1 MITMRTDANSMN
13 NVMKLGNKIGRV
25 NAVIPRQTQWLVY
38 KFLLVLMD
46 MLTVVLA
53 FRLAY
58 FVRFEVNVTIFD
70 ESAAVSI
77 EYYRNLVYLSAIL
90 WLVIFWANGLYAQQ
104 NLLGGTREY
113 DKVFRSSTVGFLL
126 IVVAGFLQPNLI
138 IARGWLLMAWLFTW
152 VFASIGRFGLRRF
165 IYSLRRH
172 GFFLT
177 PAVIVGA
184 NQEGRWLAEQ
194 LLSWETSGLH
204 LVGFVDKK
212 EPATTP
218 LFHNLVCL
226 GSVDDLGEI
235 IKRHQIGE
243 VILASSAISTRDYL
257 LDIFKRYGVS
267 DTVNIRMSSGLYE
280 VITTGLTVNEFAY
293 VPLVYVNKVRLT
305 GSDHLLKLMLD
316 YLITVTGLIVISPLL
331 LAIAVLIRLSSPGP
345 IIHKRKVM
353 GINGK
358 HFYALKFRTMVVNG
372 DEVLDAHP
380 ELKEE
385 LAKNHKL
392 KDDPRVTK
400 IGAFLRKFSL
410 DELPQLFNVLSRD
423 MSLVGPRMISPEE
436 MSMYKQFDMNLL
448 TVQPG
453 ITGLWQVSGRSD
465 ISYDERVRLDMYYIR
480 NWSIWLDL
488 QLLFQTI
495 PAVLKGRGAY

>member
-1 MITMRTDANSMN
+1 MITMRTDAESMN
-13 NVMKLGNKIGRV
+13 VIALGKKIGKV
-25 NAVIPRQTQWLVY
+25 NALIPRQTQWFVY
-38 KFLLVLMD
+38 KVFLVFMD
-46 MLTVVLA
+46 MLMINLA

-58 FVRFEVNVTIFD
+58 YVRFETNLRIF
-70 ESAAVSI
+70 ETGVSVSI
-77 EYYRNLVYLSAIL
+77 VYYRNLVFLSSFL
-90 WLVIFWANGLYAQQ
+90 WLLIFWMNGLYTQQ

-126 IVVAGFLQPNLI
+126 IVVAGFLQPDLI
-138 IARGWLLMAWLFTW
+138 IARGWLLMAWFLTW
-152 VFASIGRFGLRRF
+152 ISASIGRLVLRRF
-165 IYSLRRH
+165 VYSLRRH

-212 EPATTP
+212 EPVTTQ

-226 GSVDDLGEI
+226 GPVDQLGEI

-257 LDIFKRYGVS
+257 LDIFKQYGVS

-305 GSDHLLKLMLD
+305 GSDNFLKLVLD
-316 YLITVTGLIVISPLL
+316 YIITILGLIVISPLW
-331 LAIAVLIRLSSPGP
+331 LAIAALIKFNSPGP
-345 IIHKRKVM
+345 ILHKRRVM

-358 HFYALKFRTMVVNG
+358 QFDALKFRTMVVNG
-372 DEVLDAHP
+372 DEVLDAYP
-380 ELKEE
+380 ALKEE
-385 LAKNHKL
+385 LARNHKL
-392 KDDPRVTK
+392 KFDPRVTR

-410 DELPQLFNVLSRD
+410 DELPQLINVLKRD

-436 MSMYKQFDMNLL
+436 MAMYKQFDMNLL
-448 TVQPG
+448 TVHPG

-465 ISYDERVRLDMYYIR
+465 ISYDERVRLDMYYVR

-495 PAVLKGRGAY
+495 PVVLKGRGAY

>member
-1 MITMRTDANSMN
+1 MRTNAEPINIVS
-13 NVMKLGNKIGRV
+13 LGKKIGKV
-25 NAVIPRQTQWLVY
+25 NAVLPSHMQWRVYRLALV
-38 KFLLVLMD
+38 VSDVIMIG
-46 MLTVVLA
+46 LA
-53 FRLAY
+53 FRMAY
-58 FVRFEVNVTIFD
+58 FFRFERPFAFFEQNSFIAT
-70 ESAAVSI
+70 EH
-77 EYYRNLVYLSAIL
+77 YRTLVFLSSFLWILIYLI
-90 WLVIFWANGLYAQQ
+90 NGLYNKQ
-104 NLLGGTREY
+104 NLLGGTSEY
-113 DKVFRSSTVGFLL
+113 EKLFRSSTIGFLL
-126 IVVAGFLQPNLI
+126 IVIAGFLEPDLI
-138 IARGWLLMAWLFTW
+138 IARGWLLMAWGFSFI
-152 VFASIGRFGLRRF
+152 FAFSGRFILRRLVYF
-165 IYSLRRH
+165 SRRH

-194 LLSWETSGLH
+194 LLSWQTSGLH

-212 EPATTP
+212 EPAATP
-218 LFHNLVCL
+218 LFHDLVCL
-226 GSVDDLGEI
+226 GSVDELGEI
-235 IKRHQIGE
+235 ITRYHIGE

-267 DTVNIRMSSGLYE
+267 ETVNVRMSSGLYE

-305 GSDHLLKLMLD
+305 GSDIFVKLVLD
-316 YLITVTGLIVISPLL
+316 YLITFTLLLLISPLL
-331 LAIAVLIRLSSPGP
+331 LGIALLIRLSSPGP
-345 IIHKRKVM
+345 ILHKRQVM

-358 HFYALKFRTMVVNG
+358 QFEALKFRSMVVNG
-372 DEVLDAHP
+372 DEVIARHP

-385 LAKNHKL
+385 LARNHKL

-400 IGAFLRKFSL
+400 VGAFLRKYSL
-410 DELPQLFNVLSRD
+410 DELPQLFNVLKRE

-436 MSMYKQFDMNLL
+436 MAMYKQFDMNLL
-448 TVQPG
+448 TVHPG

-465 ISYDERVRLDMYYIR
+465 ISYNERVRLDMYYIR

-488 QLLFQTI
+488 QLLFQTL

>member
-1 MITMRTDANSMN
+1 MITTRTSTQHMNIISLGKKIIKVNS
-13 NVMKLGNKIGRV
+13 
-25 NAVIPRQTQWLVY
+25 VIPRRVQWGLY
-38 KFLLVLMD
+38 KTVLVLSDIFM
-46 MLTVVLA
+46 TGVA

-58 FVRFEVNVTIFD
+58 YFRFEASLGFFA
-70 ESAAVSI
+70 ESSVVSVG
-77 EYYRNLVYLSAIL
+77 YYQTLVVLASFL
-90 WLVIFWANGLYAQQ
+90 WLLIFASNGLYDQQ

-113 DKVFRSSTVGFLL
+113 DKIFRSSSVGFLV
-126 IVVAGFLQPNLI
+126 IVLAGFLQPELI
-138 IARGWLLMAWLFTW
+138 IARGWLLMAWGFTFLL
-152 VFASIGRFGLRRF
+152 VSVGRFLLRRT
-165 IYSLRRH
+165 IYLLRRY

-194 LLSWETSGLH
+194 LLSWQTSGLH

-218 LFHNLVCL
+218 LFHDLVCL
-226 GSVDDLGEI
+226 GSVDQLGEI
-235 IKRHQIGE
+235 IQKFNVGE

-257 LDIFKRYGVS
+257 LDIFKQYGVS

-305 GSDHLLKLMLD
+305 GSDNFLKLVLD
-316 YLITVTGLIVISPLL
+316 YLVTITGLILISPLL
-331 LAIAVLIRLSSPGP
+331 ALIALLVKVTSPGP
-345 IIHKRKVM
+345 ILHKRRVM

-358 HFYALKFRTMVVNG
+358 QFQALKFRTMAVDG
-372 DEVLDAHP
+372 DAIMDKHP
-380 ELKEE
+380 ALKEE
-385 LAKNHKL
+385 LARNHKL

-400 IGAFLRKFSL
+400 IGAFLRKYSL
-410 DELPQLFNVLSRD
+410 DELPQLFNVLNRD

-436 MSMYKQFDMNLL
+436 VAMYKQFDMNLL
-448 TVQPG
+448 TVNPG

-480 NWSIWLDL
+480 NWSLWLDL

-495 PAVLKGRGAY
+495 PAVIRGRGAY

>member
-1 MITMRTDANSMN
+1 MITMRTDAESMN
-13 NVMKLGNKIGRV
+13 VIALGKKIGKV
-25 NAVIPRQTQWLVY
+25 NALIPRQAQWFVY
-38 KFLLVLMD
+38 KVLLVLMD
-46 MLTVVLA
+46 MLMINLA

-58 FVRFEVNVTIFD
+58 YVRFETNITIF
-70 ESAAVSI
+70 ETGVSVSI
-77 EYYRNLVYLSAIL
+77 EYYRNLVFLSSFL
-90 WLVIFWANGLYAQQ
+90 WLLIFWMNGLYTQQ

-126 IVVAGFLQPNLI
+126 IVVAGFLQPALI
-138 IARGWLLMAWLFTW
+138 VARGWLLMAWFLTW
-152 VFASIGRFGLRRF
+152 ISASIGRLVLRRL

-212 EPATTP
+212 EPVTTQ

-226 GSVDDLGEI
+226 GPVDQLGEI
-235 IKRHQIGE
+235 ITRYQIGE

-257 LDIFKRYGVS
+257 LDIFKQYGVS

-305 GSDHLLKLMLD
+305 GSDNFLKLVLD
-316 YLITVTGLIVISPLL
+316 YIITLLGLILISPLL
-331 LAIAVLIRLSSPGP
+331 LAIAVMIKFSSPGP
-345 IIHKRKVM
+345 ILHKRRVM

-358 HFYALKFRTMVVNG
+358 QFDALKFRTMMVNG
-372 DEVLDAHP
+372 DEVLDAYP
-380 ELKEE
+380 ALKEE
-385 LAKNHKL
+385 LARNHKL
-392 KDDPRVTK
+392 KFDPRVTR
-400 IGAFLRKFSL
+400 IGAILRKYSL
-410 DELPQLFNVLSRD
+410 DELPQLFNVLKRD

-436 MSMYKQFDMNLL
+436 MAMYKQFDMNLL
-448 TVQPG
+448 TVHPG

-465 ISYDERVRLDMYYIR
+465 ISYDERVRLDMYYVR

-495 PAVLKGRGAY
+495 PVVLKGRGAY